1 MRNKMEVALKEEVR
15 KEISRIVD
23 LMIQAESIRES
34 IAELKKDIKAEYGL
48 PVATITKVAT
58 IVRKNSLQEEEEK
71 WEEIKEWVD
80 ACS

>member
-1 MRNKMEVALKEEVR
+1 MV
-15 KEISRIVD
+15 
-23 LMIQAESIRES
+23 QADSIRES
-34 IAELKKDIKAEYGL
+34 IGELKKDIKNEYGL

-58 IVRKNSLQEEEEK
+58 IIRKQNLEEEEQK

>member
-1 MRNKMEVALKEEVR
+1 MEVALKAEL
-15 KEISRIVD
+15 KQEISRIVD

-34 IAELKKDIKAEYGL
+34 IAELKKDIKTEYGI

-58 IVRKNSLQEEEEK
+58 SVRKQNLDEEEEK
-71 WEEIKEWVD
+71 WEEIKEFVD